1 MSSFN
6 ISGYS
11 NNYYTY
17 GNQGQSGSPFKTGSI
32 FDSGNEKANTE
43 QPWYSQTNQVKTPV
57 AKKNYTGVMSFNLP
71 KVIGDLNKNSV
82 ESASLKAHSANAG
95 PTNNFN
101 LFRGLLA

>member
-6 ISGYS
+6 VASYS
-11 NNYYTY
+11 NYYINGYQPKSNPFQTT
-17 GNQGQSGSPFKTGSI
+17 GNI

-43 QPWYSQTNQVKTPV
+43 QPWYSQTNQVKNQTP
-57 AKKNYTGVMSFNLP
+57 KKNYTGVMSFNLP

-82 ESASLKAHSANAG
+82 ESASIKAHSGNAG

-101 LFRGLLA
+101 LFHGLLA